1 MRTPVINIPTVECT
15 TRSALVERFGQFEP
29 VIELAI
35 GRRAGVAR
43 ALAETTSVIATDRID
58 RATPSG
64 IEFIR
69 DDLTDPKPALYAPAA
84 VMYALNLPEEL
95 HRPALE
101 LAETVNTPLALTTL
115 GNESP
120 IVPVE
125 RRETLPHET
134 LFWART

>member
-1 MRTPVINIPTVECT
+1 
-15 TRSALVERFGQFEP
+15 

-35 GRRAGVAR
+35 GRRAGVAG
-43 ALAETTSVIATDRID
+43 ALTETTLVIATDRID

-69 DDLTDPKPALYAPAA
+69 DDLTDPEPALYAPAA

-95 HRPALE
+95 HRPAFE

-134 LFWART
+134 LFWTRT